1 MGFFSRLF
9 RRHKDTEP
17 VIKIDYYELAQQEIR
32 GNRFYTNAPKHWV
45 KINDG
50 FLKLDDKLSV
60 DFDGVNTEKVVNVR
74 NAMVNSL
81 ALMDIINEYFS
92 KLAKEKVHF
101 DFTDSMLGSSERFAT
116 SCYVYKLFDK
126 GVFIIDGVAIWNYEK
141 YAIILLTSDTPISYI
156 NELKTYFVNDGYK
169 DLIYYAKKD
178 PHLVEGS
185 KKLKFENFNDKCFRY
200 DPANQGLEQRKH
212 NEYALW
218 WAGELEKDV
227 KSSILLNDIGV
238 YLDLLEFYNSYLLGF
253 LSFAFGLNKEV
264 VRTKMPDYEEVAITG
279 PEGVEIII
287 TLSEKKG
294 IYFHFPKHPR
304 YEKYRNAFIKVFVN
318 FCYKI
323 REQIIENDL
332 PKDDFEHHTT
342 LEWYTQL
349 IEEAKEH
356 NSEIAAI
363 GLMRKKDSNFP
374 DYSYYEN

>member
-9 RRHKDTEP
+9 RRQKDTEA
-17 VIKIDYYELAQQEIR
+17 VMKIDYYELAQKEIR

-60 DFDGVNTEKVVNVR
+60 DFDGIDAEKVVNKR
-74 NAMVNSL
+74 NAMFNSL
-81 ALMDIINEYFS
+81 ALMNIISEYFS
-92 KLAKEKVHF
+92 KLANEKVYL
-101 DFTDSMLGSSERFAT
+101 DFTDAMLGSAERFAT

-126 GVFIIDGVAIWNYEK
+126 GIFIIDGVAIWNYEK
-141 YAIILLTSDTPISYI
+141 YAIILLTNDTPMSYI
-156 NELKTYFVNDGYK
+156 NELRTYFVNDGYK
-169 DLIYYAKKD
+169 DLIYYARKD
-178 PHLVEGS
+178 PHLVEGT
-185 KKLKFENFNDKCFRY
+185 KKLEFENFNEKCFRY
-200 DPANQGLEQRKH
+200 DADNQSLDKRKH

-218 WAGELEKDV
+218 WAGELEKDA
-227 KSSILLNDIGV
+227 KSSILLKDIGV

-253 LSFAFGLNKEV
+253 LSFAFGLNREGA
-264 VRTKMPDYEEVAITG
+264 RTKMPDHEEVVING

-287 TLSEKKG
+287 TLSEEKG

-332 PKDDFEHHTT
+332 PKDDFDQQTT
-342 LEWYTQL
+342 LEWYNQL
-349 IEEAKEH
+349 IEKAKEH
-356 NSEIAAI
+356 NSEVKAI
-363 GLMRKKDSNFP
+363 GVMMKKNSNFP
-374 DYSYYEN
+374 GYNYYEN